1 MAGNEGTPVKR
12 RDFLNL
18 SAGLPL
24 LGLAAGAK
32 AATPATEAGAT
43 PLADAAREAFI
54 YGLPLVALDAVRARS
69 AAAGQPV
76 NSFRHARAPSNP
88 KTQKVTAPNND
99 TLASSA
105 FIDLSA
111 GPLRISVPP
120 TGARYFSLQMMD
132 AYTNTFCILG
142 TRTTGPEGGEHLL
155 VGPDQAAPPRAI
167 RAPTPTVWALGRML
181 ADGEA
186 DLPAAHRLQDGL
198 KIVAGAAAP
207 PPAGPP
213 VAPAAPW
220 PEFFAQ
226 VQRLLA
232 RNPPP
237 ATDDAVLRRIAR
249 LGLGPGGRFDP
260 ARFTAAERAQ
270 IAAGTARGRAEIQ
283 GLDAVF
289 RRVGGWA
296 YQSAQI
302 GDYGQ
307 DYRLRAATCQWGIGA
322 LTAQEAMYAR
332 AAGEDGSYFYPGG
345 TSWRLRFPKGGLP
358 PVDAFWSLTLYRAEP
373 DGKVYYFDNPAGR
386 YSIGDR
392 SGLTPGADGATDIWI
407 GPDDP
412 GGARSGAW
420 LPAPPDGRF
429 VLLMRAY
436 LPRRAMVDGTYLLP
450 PVERI

>member
-1 MAGNEGTPVKR
+1 VKR
-12 RDFLNL
+12 RDFLSL

-24 LGLAAGAK
+24 LAAS
-32 AATPATEAGAT
+32 AAAGAT
-43 PLADAAREAFI
+43 PKAQAASTPLAEAAREAFL
-54 YGLPLVALDAVRARS
+54 YGLPLVALDAVRGRS

-111 GPLRISVPP
+111 GPLRISVPA

-142 TRTTGPEGGEHLL
+142 TRTTGPEGGEYLL
-155 VGPDQAAPPRAI
+155 VGPDDPAPPRAI
-167 RAPTPTVWALGRML
+167 RAPTPSVWALGRML

-186 DLPAAHRLQDGL
+186 DLPAAHRLQNRL
-198 KIVAGAAAP
+198 TIAAAGGP
-207 PPAGPP
+207 PPAPGP
-213 VAPAAPW
+213 AIAAGAPW

-237 ATDDAVLRRIAR
+237 ATDDAVLRRMAR
-249 LGLGPGGRFDP
+249 LGVGPGVHFDP
-260 ARFTAAERAQ
+260 ARFTPAERAQ
-270 IAAGTARGRAEIQ
+270 IAAGMGRGRAEIQ

-322 LTAQEAMYAR
+322 LTPQEAMYAR
-332 AAGEDGSYFYPGG
+332 GAGEDGSYFYPGG

-392 SGLTPGADGATDIWI
+392 SGLTLSAGGATDIWI
-407 GPDDP
+407 GPNDP
-412 GGARSGAW
+412 GGARSANW

-429 VLLMRAY
+429 VLLLRAY

>member
-1 MAGNEGTPVKR
+1 VKR
-12 RDFLNL
+12 RDFLSL

-24 LGLAAGAK
+24 MGLAAGA
-32 AATPATEAGAT
+32 AGAARAAEDRAA
-43 PLADAAREAFI
+43 PLADAAREAFL

-88 KTQKVTAPNND
+88 RTQKVTAPNND

-111 GPLRISVPP
+111 GHVRIFVPP

-142 TRTTGPEGGEHLL
+142 TRTTGPEGGEYLL
-155 VGPDQAAPPRAI
+155 VGPGEAAPPRAI
-167 RAPTPTVWALGRML
+167 RAPTPSVWALGRML

-186 DLPAAHRLQDGL
+186 DLAAAHRLQDGL
-198 KIVAGAAAP
+198 KIVGQGGAP
-207 PPAGPP
+207 PSRGS
-213 VAPAAPW
+213 VAVTAPW

-226 VQRLLA
+226 VQRLMDD
-232 RNPPP
+232 NPPP

-249 LGLGPGGRFDP
+249 LGLGLGRRFDP
-260 ARFTAAERAQ
+260 ARFTAAERTQ
-270 IAAGTARGRAEIQ
+270 IAAGVADGRAEIQ
-283 GLDAVF
+283 RLDAVF
-289 RRVGGWA
+289 RPVGGWA

-322 LTAQEAMYAR
+322 LTPQEAMYAR
-332 AAGEDGSYFYPGG
+332 GAGEDGSYFYPGG

-373 DGKVYYFDNPAGR
+373 DGKVYYFDNSAGR

-392 SGLTPGADGATDIWI
+392 SGLAQAADGATDIWI
-407 GPDDP
+407 GPKDP
-412 GGARSGAW
+412 GGSRSGNW

-436 LPRRAMVDGTYLLP
+436 LPRRAMVDGSYFLP